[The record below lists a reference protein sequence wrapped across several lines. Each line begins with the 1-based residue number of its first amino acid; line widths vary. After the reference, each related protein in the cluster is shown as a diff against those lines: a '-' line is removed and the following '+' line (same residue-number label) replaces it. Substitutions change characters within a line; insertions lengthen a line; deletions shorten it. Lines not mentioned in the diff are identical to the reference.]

1 MIDVSWDRVRV
12 DIGDPASVVLS
23 ASTRAVLRA
32 LAGTTHPLTGRDVA
46 RVSSLSQNGAHKV
59 LVQLVEQGLV
69 QAEPAGRALLYTLRR
84 QHLLVEPLLEI
95 LTARER
101 LAARLT
107 TAVRE
112 WQVAPV
118 HVSLFGSA
126 ARGDGGVGSDID
138 VLVVRPDGIDIDDAG
153 WRQQLSAVG
162 AAVHDWTGNRVSWL
176 ELSAGEVSA
185 AISGGEAI
193 VAEWRR
199 DSITLAGEPV
209 DELLRGARR

>member
-1 MIDVSWDRVRV
+1 M
-12 DIGDPASVVLS
+12 DIGEPASVVLS
-23 ASTRAVLRA
+23 TSTRAVLRA
-32 LAGTTHPLTGRDVA
+32 LAGTTQPLTGRDVA

-59 LVQLVEQGLV
+59 LVQLVEHGLV

-95 LTARER
+95 LNARER
-101 LAARLT
+101 LVARLA

-118 HVSLFGSA
+118 HVSVFGSA
-126 ARGDGGVGSDID
+126 ARGDGGVSSDID
-138 VLVVRPDGIDIDDAG
+138 VLVVRPDGIDMDHPG
-153 WRQQLSAVG
+153 WRQQLDAVG
-162 AAVHDWTGNRVSWL
+162 AVVHEWTGNRLSWL
-176 ELSAGEVSA
+176 EFGTEEVSD

-199 DSITLAGEPV
+199 DSIALAGEPV
-209 DELLRGARR
+209 DELLREARR

>member
-1 MIDVSWDRVRV
+1 M
-12 DIGDPASVVLS
+12 DIGEPASVVLS
-23 ASTRAVLRA
+23 ASTRVVLRA

-59 LVQLVEQGLV
+59 LVHLVEHGLV
-69 QAEPAGRALLYTLRR
+69 RAEPAGRAVLYTLRR
-84 QHLLVEPLLEI
+84 QHVLVEPLLEI

-101 LAARLT
+101 LTARLA
-107 TAVRE
+107 TAVAE
-112 WQVAPV
+112 WQVSAV

-138 VLVVRPDGIDIDDAG
+138 VLVVRPDDVDVDDED
-153 WRQQLSAVG
+153 WRQQLSALSEG
-162 AAVHDWTGNRVSWL
+162 IRAWTGNRLSWL
-176 ELSAGEVSA
+176 ELSAAEIASTV
-185 AISGGEAI
+185 SGGEAI

-199 DSITLAGEPV
+199 DSITMAGAPV